1 MIRAAVV
8 VIAVLAAAV
17 AVALALTGG
26 DDGTTEPAVIA
37 AEVDALGPVP
47 ADALWVSPDGS
58 DAGPGTAER
67 PWESIDKA
75 LGSAG
80 PGGTVVLAPGT
91 YGALGETIE
100 IVRGGEPGAPV
111 TLRGAPDGP
120 RPRILGAFR
129 IRTSHVRL
137 AHLLLDGPTG
147 TVQDATDENP
157 RGEQVQL
164 AIDAAG
170 PTLEDIWIYDCE
182 IRDSDWHAGIFL
194 THAED
199 IRIVGNHIH
208 HNGDPEDPAQENLS
222 HGIYWASGSG
232 LIANNVIEANV
243 ARGIQLFPEP
253 SGVAIVNNTIIE
265 NGAAGVQ
272 VAKYSSD
279 NLIANN
285 VVAFNGD
292 IGIRSDSLAR
302 GGNVASTNLLWD
314 NAGVLEEPGENLVIT
329 ETIAEDPGFAEAG
342 GYELSQGSAAVDA
355 ADPENATPFDILG
368 RERPQGAA
376 PDIGAYE
383 SW

>member
-8 VIAVLAAAV
+8 VIAALAAAV

-26 DDGTTEPAVIA
+26 EDGAPEPAAVA
-37 AEVDALGPVP
+37 PDVEALGRVP

-58 DAGPGTAER
+58 DANPGTAER

-75 LGSAG
+75 LSSAG
-80 PGGTVVLAPGT
+80 PGETVVLAPGT
-91 YGALGETIE
+91 YGAPGETVE

-120 RPRILGAFR
+120 RPTILGAFR

-147 TVQDATDENP
+147 PVQEATDENP

-170 PTLEDIWIYDCE
+170 PTIEDIWIYDCE

-199 IRIVGNHIH
+199 VRIVGNDIH
-208 HNGDPEDPAQENLS
+208 DNGDPDDPAQENLS

-232 LIANNVIEANV
+232 LIANNVIEGNV

-253 SGVAIVNNTIIE
+253 SGVAVVHNTIIG

-272 VAKYSSD
+272 VAKYSSN

-285 VVAFNGD
+285 IVAFNGD

-302 GGNVASTNLLWD
+302 GGNVAGTNLLWD
-314 NAGVLEEPGENLVIT
+314 NAGVLEEPGENLTIT
-329 ETIAEDPGFAEAG
+329 ETIEADPGFAEG
-342 GYELSQGSAAVDA
+342 ESYELPQESAAVDA
-355 ADPENATPFDILG
+355 ADPANTIPFDILG